1 MIVSPDKASMTIERL
16 AIENYFLSKNIKL
29 NIKELNKRKEKI
41 KNLKELYELEELLLK
56 PRKIF
61 AWEINYK
68 NNESQ
73 TVNLEV
79 EKFLKDKFKVSMENS
94 IKEYYQL
101 ENYVYIKLKYNILY
115 DIKEFECGIFAL
127 RQINPKS
134 IIKKQKNLA

>member
-29 NIKELNKRKEKI
+29 NIKELNKRKQKI

-68 NNESQ
+68 NNEPQ

>member
-29 NIKELNKRKEKI
+29 NIKELNKRKQKI

-68 NNESQ
+68 NNEPQ
-73 TVNLEV
+73 NVNLEV
-79 EKFLKDKFKVSMENS
+79 EKFLKDKFKVSMDNS

>member
-1 MIVSPDKASMTIERL
+1 MIVSPD
-16 AIENYFLSKNIKL
+16 
-29 NIKELNKRKEKI
+29 

-68 NNESQ
+68 NNEPQ
-73 TVNLEV
+73 NVNLEV
-79 EKFLKDKFKVSMENS
+79 EKFLKDKFKVSMDNS

>member
-29 NIKELNKRKEKI
+29 NIKELNKRKQKL

-79 EKFLKDKFKVSMENS
+79 EKFLKDKFKVSMDNS

>member
-29 NIKELNKRKEKI
+29 NIKELNKRKQKI

-68 NNESQ
+68 NNEPQ

-115 DIKEFECGIFAL
+115 DIKEFECGIFGL

>member
-1 MIVSPDKASMTIERL
+1 MD
-16 AIENYFLSKNIKL
+16 
-29 NIKELNKRKEKI
+29 
-41 KNLKELYELEELLLK
+41 
-56 PRKIF
+56 
-61 AWEINYK
+61 
-68 NNESQ
+68 
-73 TVNLEV
+73 
-79 EKFLKDKFKVSMENS
+79 NS

>member
-29 NIKELNKRKEKI
+29 NIKELNKRKQKL

-68 NNESQ
+68 NNEPQ

-79 EKFLKDKFKVSMENS
+79 EKFLKDKFKVSMDNS

>member
-29 NIKELNKRKEKI
+29 NIKELNKRKQKI

-68 NNESQ
+68 NNEQ
-73 TVNLEV
+73 QNVNLEV
-79 EKFLKDKFKVSMENS
+79 EKFLKDKFKVSMDNS

>member
-29 NIKELNKRKEKI
+29 NIKELNKRKQKL

-68 NNESQ
+68 NNEPQ
-73 TVNLEV
+73 NVNLEV
-79 EKFLKDKFKVSMENS
+79 EKFLKDKFKVSMDNS

>member
-29 NIKELNKRKEKI
+29 NIKELNKRKQKI

-68 NNESQ
+68 NNEPQ

-79 EKFLKDKFKVSMENS
+79 EKFLKDKFKVSMDNS